1 MARTPPS
8 RARAMT
14 LLPEWRPAE
23 LPHPPAY
30 NLVNALR
37 VIGPGAILLG
47 LSLGSGDWLLG
58 PVVVTRHGP
67 ALLWICTASVLLQAA
82 LNAEMARYTLA
93 TGEPIWAGF
102 LRTPPGPGFWAWV
115 YSGLHLFQLGWPG
128 WALAAGTTAA
138 ALFLGRSPR
147 DQDHVVVLA
156 LGYLLFA
163 AAVGAVLL
171 GRRGQDLL
179 WHADRIFLVG
189 TLLFLAILAVVL
201 VPPPVWR
208 AVAAGFLGP
217 FVGMPRPP
225 GDLDWPL
232 LTAFAAYSGAGGVVN
247 ASLTHWMRDKG
258 FGVAGIGRGT
268 PVQIADHRLHLVSE
282 GLRLEPSEGNLAKW
296 REWWR
301 YLGLHLGILWVLGP
315 MAAMALPVLL
325 TAHLVP
331 FGSNMQSGAA
341 ALALARALG
350 ADGTLWLWFP
360 TLLAGLWIFFLT
372 QRGVAEGFVRSVTE
386 ILWTGSDRARAWA
399 GERPSR
405 LYHAVLGVFAVAG
418 GAALA
423 LGDPLKLVLIG
434 ANVGALGFVMLSVHT
449 LWANRRLLP
458 RALRPSLWREA
469 LVVACGLFFAALV
482 ARVLA
487 RPLDVLALL
496 R

>member
-1 MARTPPS
+1 
-8 RARAMT
+8 MT

-93 TGEPIWAGF
+93 TGEPIWAAL

-115 YSGLHLFQLGWPG
+115 YAGLHLFQLGWPG
-128 WALAAGTTAA
+128 WALAGGATAA
-138 ALFLGRSPR
+138 ALFLGRAPR
-147 DQDHVVVLA
+147 AEDDPVVLA

-179 WHADRIFLVG
+179 WHADQLFLVG
-189 TLLFLAILAVVL
+189 TLLFLALLAVVL
-201 VPPPVWR
+201 IPRPVWR
-208 AVAAGFLGP
+208 TVAAGFLGP
-217 FVGMPRPP
+217 LVGMPRPP
-225 GDLDWPL
+225 GDLDWTL

-258 FGVAGIGRGT
+258 FGVAGTGRGA
-268 PVQIADHRLHLVSE
+268 PAQIGGHRLHLVSE
-282 GLRLEPSEGNLAKW
+282 GLRLEPSEGDLGKW

-301 YLGLHLGILWVLGP
+301 YLGLHLGLLWVLGP
-315 MAAMALPVLL
+315 MATMALPVLL
-325 TAHLVP
+325 AAHLVP
-331 FGSNMQSGAA
+331 FGSNMQGAAA
-341 ALALARALG
+341 ALALPSALG
-350 ADGTLWLWFP
+350 ADGNLWLWFP
-360 TLLAGLWIFFLT
+360 TLLAGLWIFFST
-372 QRGVAEGFVRSVTE
+372 QRGVAEGFTRSVTE

-399 GERPSR
+399 GERAAR
-405 LYHAVLGVFAVAG
+405 LYYAMLGAFAVAG
-418 GAALA
+418 GAALS

-469 LVVACGLFFAALV
+469 LVVACGLFFAVLV

-487 RPLDVLALL
+487 RPLDLLALL